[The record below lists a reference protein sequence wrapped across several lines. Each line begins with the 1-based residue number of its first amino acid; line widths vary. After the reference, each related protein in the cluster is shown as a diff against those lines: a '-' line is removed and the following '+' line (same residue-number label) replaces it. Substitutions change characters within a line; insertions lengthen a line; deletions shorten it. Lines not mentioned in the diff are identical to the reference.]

1 MSARVGV
8 TAPFIVRAWYR
19 PATPSIHPSAPSIV
33 NITISK
39 TVLDVR
45 HLLV

>member
-1 MSARVGV
+1 MVPPCN
-8 TAPFIVRAWYR
+8 T
-19 PATPSIHPSAPSIV
+19 IHPSAPSIV